1 MQNNKEKFLLAATTT
16 GSLGEYITAAVI
28 LSLGWKVVLAPQDY
42 VDLVAFNN
50 NTFLRI
56 HVKTA
61 WPNPELSGNYK
72 SQNGSGSKKKL
83 LTPEKYDILAHC
95 AADKRRC
102 HFYASSSVNQLTKR
116 YRSQH
121 FDDPTLEL
129 ESWIK
134 AVEFVKNSR
143 G

>member
-1 MQNNKEKFLLAATTT
+1 MLAATTT
-16 GSLGEYITAAVI
+16 GSLGEYITAAAI
-28 LSLGWKVVLAPQDY
+28 LSLGWKVALAPQDHL
-42 VDLVAFNN
+42 DLVAFND

-56 HVKTA
+56 QVKTS
-61 WPNPELSGNYK
+61 WPKIERRGGYQF
-72 SQNGSGSKKKL
+72 QNGSGSKKKL

-102 HFYASSSVNQLTKR
+102 HFYASSSINQLTKR

-129 ESWIK
+129 ESWTK